1 MVSEDRPIF
10 RSLRGEGERF
20 SSVQIGC
27 SLFEPMPRAKHAAY
41 IRVSTA
47 DQRHDLQRE
56 EIAAWAKSYRMKITW
71 YEDKT
76 SGKRSTRPG
85 LDALRKD
92 IFSGKVKTVIVWKL
106 DRLARSKR
114 DGEAMLADWCGKGV
128 RVVSVT
134 QSIDLSGGGG
144 QIVASVLLGL
154 GEIELENIRERQA
167 AGISVAKKRGVYEG
181 RKAGTTKGEPARAV
195 ELREK
200 GLKIGEIARSM
211 GVSQSTV
218 KRYLAA

>member
-1 MVSEDRPIF
+1 
-10 RSLRGEGERF
+10 
-20 SSVQIGC
+20 
-27 SLFEPMPRAKHAAY
+27 MPRAKHAAY

-47 DQRHDLQRE
+47 DQKTDPQRA
-56 EIAAWAKSYRMKITW
+56 EIAAWAKSHRMKIEW
-71 YEDKT
+71 YEDKI

-92 IFSGKVKTVIVWKL
+92 IFSGKIKTVIVWKL

-114 DGEAMLADWCGKGV
+114 DGETMLADWCGKGV
-128 RVVSVT
+128 RVVSIT
-134 QSIDLSGGGG
+134 QAIDLSGVVG

-167 AGISVAKKRGVYEG
+167 SGIAVAKKRGVYEG
-181 RKAGTTKGEPARAV
+181 RKAGTTKGEPKRAA

-200 GLKIGEIARSM
+200 GLKIEVHGRFEKHCEAVFGR
-211 GVSQSTV
+211 VS
-218 KRYLAA
+218 